1 MTWPI
6 DREPKKFATDLTV
19 PQRTQGDLYWVRI
32 TTRYWS
38 IITQW
43 RGTPQQIEKN
53 CWSWYDR
60 EALAIEVQ
68 LRPRVRKSL
77 NT

>member
-6 DREPKKFATDLTV
+6 DKEPKKFATDLTV
-19 PQRTQGDLYWVRI
+19 HQRSRGDRYWVRI
-32 TTRYWS
+32 TTEHWS

-43 RGTPQQIEKN
+43 QGTPRQIEQN

-60 EALAIEVQ
+60 DALAVELELIV
-68 LRPRVRKSL
+68 K
-77 NT
+77 